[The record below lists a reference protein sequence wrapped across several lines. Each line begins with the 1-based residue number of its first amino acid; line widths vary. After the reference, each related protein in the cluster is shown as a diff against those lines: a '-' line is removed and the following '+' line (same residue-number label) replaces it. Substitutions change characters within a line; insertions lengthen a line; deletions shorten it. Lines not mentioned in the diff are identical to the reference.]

1 MKAILLG
8 ILSSLFFAST
18 FVLNRSMELSGGS
31 WIWAASLRF
40 IFMVP
45 FLFAFVLW
53 RKNFRSLWQE
63 LKNNP
68 KPWLLWSFVGFVLFY
83 APITFAAAYGP
94 AWLIA
99 GTWQFTIIAGVLL
112 TPLFKS
118 KNNETQMQI
127 PLRPLTISFIIFI
140 GIVLIQVRHFETVS
154 IPVMLLGCIPVI
166 IACFAY
172 PLGNRKMM
180 AICSDRFDTFQR
192 VLGMTVASL
201 PYWFLLSF
209 YGLATV
215 GLPSTNQVFQSFLVA
230 ICSGVIATILF
241 FFATNLVRHSPEQL
255 AAVEATISIQ
265 IIFVILGEVFLLST
279 PWPDSIALTGIFII
293 IFGIMLHSYY
303 SVKKPKVATRLNP
316 SQLKS
321 VKKVDSYN

>member
-18 FVLNRSMELSGGS
+18 FILNRSMELSGGS
-31 WIWAASLRF
+31 WIWGASLRF

-45 FLFAFVLW
+45 FLMALVLW
-53 RKNFRSLWQE
+53 RKNFKPLWKE
-63 LKNNP
+63 LKCNP
-68 KPWLLWSFVGFVLFY
+68 KPWLMWSFIGFVLFY

-112 TPLFKS
+112 TPLFKT
-118 KNNETQMQI
+118 KDHQAQMRI
-127 PLRPLTISFIIFI
+127 PLKPLAISLIIFI
-140 GIVLIQVRHFETVS
+140 GIVLIQVRHFESVS
-154 IPVMLLGCIPVI
+154 LSIMLLGCIPVI

-180 AICSDRFDTFQR
+180 EVCNDRLDTFQR
-192 VLGMTVASL
+192 VLGMTIASL
-201 PYWFLLSF
+201 PYWVALSF

-215 GLPSTNQVFQSFLVA
+215 GLPSGNQVLQSFLVA
-230 ICSGVIATILF
+230 ICSGVIATMLF
-241 FFATNLVRHSPEQL
+241 FFATNLVRHSSEQL

-265 IIFVILGEVFLLST
+265 IIFVILGEVFLLAS

-293 IFGIMLHSYY
+293 IFGIMVHSYY
-303 SVKKPKVATRLNP
+303 SVKKPKVTTHLNTGK
-316 SQLKS
+316 LKA
-321 VKKVDSYN
+321 